1 MADRKRIDQALRF
14 CKRSIDNNKG
24 VKVANARQLPKEE
37 GLKLVDRLDALLEK
51 ENQLRAKQASLEK
64 DIAYMNIWGDFSLE
78 YINRLREAGLEMTF
92 FTCPTAKYEPKW
104 GDEYH

>member
-1 MADRKRIDQALRF
+1 MLDNASLQALLADRKRIDQALRF

-51 ENQLRAKQASLEK
+51 ENQLRATQASLEK
-64 DIAYMNIWGDFSLE
+64 DIAYMMCILMIMLNLLLAI
-78 YINRLREAGLEMTF
+78 IRELI
-92 FTCPTAKYEPKW
+92 PYRKLI
-104 GDEYH
+104 